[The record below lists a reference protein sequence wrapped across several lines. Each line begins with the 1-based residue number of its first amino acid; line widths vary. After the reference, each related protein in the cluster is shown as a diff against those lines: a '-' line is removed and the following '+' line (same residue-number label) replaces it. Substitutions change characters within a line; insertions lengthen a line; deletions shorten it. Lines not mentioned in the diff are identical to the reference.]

1 MVYLPLVGYTHH
13 RTSQSKTETV
23 VWSLTVVMGGGRLS
37 RRMGT
42 VMVVGEKL
50 ALSNEVSMA
59 GFPEEVVLQNQA
71 VK

>member
-1 MVYLPLVGYTHH
+1 
-13 RTSQSKTETV
+13 
-23 VWSLTVVMGGGRLS
+23 MGGGRLS

>member
-1 MVYLPLVGYTHH
+1 M
-13 RTSQSKTETV
+13 
-23 VWSLTVVMGGGRLS
+23 VMGRGRLS

-42 VMVVGEKL
+42 VMVVSEKF

-59 GFPEEVVLQNQA
+59 AFPEEVVLQNQA